1 MEGAKRARL
10 GARERRRDRG
20 TEAAAASIPLAFFNF
35 LEHNNISLSD
45 ASMFAADYMGMRI
58 DVWDEAEVQLF
69 HAGMHATQI
78 SRRQHLPDAFWY
90 PGD

>member
-1 MEGAKRARL
+1 MQGAKRARQ

-20 TEAAAASIPLAFFNF
+20 SEAAAASIPLAFFNF
-35 LEHNNISLSD
+35 LEHNISLSD
-45 ASMFAADYMGMRI
+45 ASIFAADYMGIRI
-58 DVWDEAEVQLF
+58 DVQNEAEVQLF
-69 HAGMHATQI
+69 HAGMHATHI